1 MCGRRLIDKSFSSYV
16 IDRRAVRQPKARGK
30 CRPRRG
36 RPEPPRANAAGSRRP
51 GLQCFPIAT
60 GQWRR
65 IDRPAPRD
73 DHCAGPHLV
82 GCRAH
87 AGLREVALRD
97 CRRAIGGAFFRSSAT
112 RGKQFKAG
120 LIRMAS
126 SSPLQKGVLLINA
139 QMSGFAGEAE
149 ILCSTRALPVLTPS
163 GLRSRDRTSPRAP
176 DRAALHHPSGRGHPL
191 RRYVMAH
198 CLRCEARQDVLC
210 R

>member
-1 MCGRRLIDKSFSSYV
+1 MESYHDAPNPWIPPV
-16 IDRRAVRQPKARGK
+16 I
-30 CRPRRG
+30 
-36 RPEPPRANAAGSRRP
+36 
-51 GLQCFPIAT
+51 
-60 GQWRR
+60 R

-149 ILCSTRALPVLTPS
+149 ILCSTRALPVLDPN
-163 GLRSRDRTSPRAP
+163 RSFRPH
-176 DRAALHHPSGRGHPL
+176 DRA
-191 RRYVMAH
+191 
-198 CLRCEARQDVLC
+198 
-210 R
+210 